1 VVDDAKLRKHCGHVR
16 AGLGAA
22 DRRNVDVERA
32 SAPAVRGSDIVV
44 YAEGVVWWV
53 EVVGHV

>member
-1 VVDDAKLRKHCGHVR
+1 VR
-16 AGLGAA
+16 AGLCAA

-44 YAEGVVWWV
+44 YAERAVWWV